1 MDPKG
6 IVLPHFI
13 NPNPDIKFTIAEVEA
28 EFIKASATSI
38 ARDETYTNKI
48 PEPISILRAATITD
62 LIDIELTVI
71 IKKKRWTLMLKTPM
85 S

>member
-1 MDPKG
+1 MDPSG

-13 NPNPDIKFTIAEVEA
+13 NPNPNINFTTVDVEA

-38 ARDETYTNKI
+38 ARDETYTNWM

-62 LIDIELTVI
+62 LINIELTVI
-71 IKKKRWTLMLKTPM
+71 LSKKKGGR
-85 S
+85 